1 MFKSLKIKL
10 LGAFALVS
18 LFTVLVGVLSTHS
31 LSSIN
36 DTLHYSVGNLAPS
49 LDSVGQ
55 MRYEITRVLWRT
67 ARGASA
73 ALARETAVIAEARQ
87 GRAEALGDLERC
99 VKDYDAIPLMQEEEA
114 PWRKF
119 KDDLVA
125 WRTSN

>member
-49 LDSVGQ
+49 LDSVGR

-67 ARGASA
+67 ARGTSA
-73 ALARETAVIAEARQ
+73 ALANETEGVAEARQ
-87 GRAEALGDLERC
+87 GRGEALGNLDQC
-99 VKDYDAIPLMQEEEA
+99 VKEYDAIPLMPEEEA
-114 PWRKF
+114 
-119 KDDLVA
+119 
-125 WRTSN
+125 